1 MIQQKNGKAYLPT
14 DYYYDFIFIF
24 WNSFSPSD
32 SICALFSYKEGSVG
46 NHEVAGFSLN

>member
-24 WNSFSPSD
+24 WKSFSPS
-32 SICALFSYKEGSVG
+32 ALFSYKEGSVG